1 MARLKLAPVLLVV
14 TSSSTGVA
22 SVVSPEP
29 DTESDPPSI
38 IECVSNAPVS
48 TPMCKLG
55 YIINHLYDDS
65 LSETVM
71 LTAQSGVSVD
81 SYRVQHA
88 TQIPQLNTQSN
99 TTAGNASQTHLSQQ
113 NESVS
118 SLTQSVNLQIT
129 DAHKQNMRNAG
140 RQLFKTFKFVSAAQM
155 AWSMDPDSVCRMALN
170 LCNLHLDDNTSN
182 LYFWF
187 HIKQQV
193 QRGIATRRN
202 TVVKGLER
210 VIKNIHD
217 K

>member
-1 MARLKLAPVLLVV
+1 MCN
-14 TSSSTGVA
+14 A
-22 SVVSPEP
+22 SL
-29 DTESDPPSI
+29 T
-38 IECVSNAPVS
+38 A
-48 TPMCKLG
+48 T
-55 YIINHLYDDS
+55 IIN
-65 LSETVM
+65 
-71 LTAQSGVSVD
+71 TAQSSVSVD
-81 SYRVQHA
+81 SHRVQPD
-88 TQIPQLNTQSN
+88 TPTTLLNTQSN
-99 TTAGNASQTHLSQQ
+99 SCAKIGSQTQLLQN

-118 SLTQSVNLQIT
+118 SLSQSVNLHIT
-129 DAHKQNMRNAG
+129 DAHKHNMRSAG

-210 VIKNIHD
+210 VMYSKCNTSTINEYY
-217 K
+217 

>member
-1 MARLKLAPVLLVV
+1 M
-14 TSSSTGVA
+14 
-22 SVVSPEP
+22 
-29 DTESDPPSI
+29 
-38 IECVSNAPVS
+38 
-48 TPMCKLG
+48 
-55 YIINHLYDDS
+55 
-65 LSETVM
+65 
-71 LTAQSGVSVD
+71 
-81 SYRVQHA
+81 QH
-88 TQIPQLNTQSN
+88 TTTTPQLNPQSD
-99 TTAGNASQTHLSQQ
+99 TTAEHPSQTQLSQQ

-129 DAHKQNMRNAG
+129 DAHKHNMRNAG

-155 AWSMDPDSVCRMALN
+155 SWSMDPDSVCRMALN

-210 VIKNIHD
+210 VMYSEYNPSMITGYHYIY
-217 K
+217 

>member
-1 MARLKLAPVLLVV
+1 MN
-14 TSSSTGVA
+14 SH
-22 SVVSPEP
+22 
-29 DTESDPPSI
+29 
-38 IECVSNAPVS
+38 CVQP
-48 TPMCKLG
+48 
-55 YIINHLYDDS
+55 
-65 LSETVM
+65 
-71 LTAQSGVSVD
+71 
-81 SYRVQHA
+81 A
-88 TQIPQLNTQSN
+88 TTIPLLNTQSD
-99 TTAGNASQTHLSQQ
+99 TTAGNASQTQLSQQ

-118 SLTQSVNLQIT
+118 SLSQSVNLQIT
-129 DAHKQNMRNAG
+129 DAHKHNMRNAG

-210 VIKNIHD
+210 VIYSKCNTSRIKGYHYIY
-217 K
+217 